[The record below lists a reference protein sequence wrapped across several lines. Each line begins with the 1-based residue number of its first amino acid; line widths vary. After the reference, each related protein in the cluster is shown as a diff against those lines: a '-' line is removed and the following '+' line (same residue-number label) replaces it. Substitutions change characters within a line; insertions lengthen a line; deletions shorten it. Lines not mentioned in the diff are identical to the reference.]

1 MQKEKIKNDFYPL
14 VGVDVPLVS
23 LSMVSITANSRTE
36 RVFEQCYEKGEELVL
51 VCHDDQDLLSCSIDD
66 LRQSYAYVGTISHKE
81 MFNDNSYTYFINVK
95 NRVRVSNITRTKD
108 FVNEN
113 IFAVFASVEFVEL
126 VPFVEKDCDV
136 KSIRTLLLSLLKKYS
151 KGRAIKLNEDMMSVI
166 ESAPT
171 LTLFCDSIASQ
182 VLTEPDQKREYNAI
196 KNENELAD
204 YLVQIMD
211 LDSVLQDLMNKIR
224 ERAKNS
230 IEVNQKIYFLSE
242 HLKSA
247 QQEMTRICLTNWMIY
262 PFLKQRLKMPI
273 CRLR

>member
-14 VGVDVPLVS
+14 VGVEVPLVS

-136 KSIRTLLLSLLKKYS
+136 KSIRTLLLSLC
-151 KGRAIKLNEDMMSVI
+151 I
-166 ESAPT
+166 PQ
-171 LTLFCDSIASQ
+171 C
-182 VLTEPDQKREYNAI
+182 
-196 KNENELAD
+196 
-204 YLVQIMD
+204 
-211 LDSVLQDLMNKIR
+211 
-224 ERAKNS
+224 
-230 IEVNQKIYFLSE
+230 
-242 HLKSA
+242 
-247 QQEMTRICLTNWMIY
+247 
-262 PFLKQRLKMPI
+262 
-273 CRLR
+273 CRLNPDLRGSD

>member
-230 IEVNQKIYFLSE
+230 IEVNQKIYFLSSR
-242 HLKSA
+242 K
-247 QQEMTRICLTNWMIY
+247 CV
-262 PFLKQRLKMPI
+262 P
-273 CRLR
+273 